1 MKSISSWFN
10 SLTTADRHASKS
22 RTPYDPSFTSIR
34 TGLTLD
40 SGSSSRTKGGVYTSF
55 DASPNSS
62 QLNLNTA
69 YQPGLYRRDTALSF
83 AGGNGA
89 NTNGAGGGGAAG
101 GVAMQDFTNGV
112 APPPPVG
119 DSWRRIDRW
128 CEANYP
134 ELFDQLSY
142 GATENDVAE
151 LEHELEASLPA
162 DVRESLYIHDGQE
175 RGGRPT
181 GLFFGIALLDCE
193 EIVDEYNLWKKVAA
207 QLPRQMDYP
216 VPSGL
221 SSRQNSTLNIN
232 RSETPTGQTNDSP
245 KLGSNGGGGSQE
257 VTPRAAKRGAPTS
270 RQSRQA
276 SKPEGAI
283 QLAYSHPGW
292 IPLAKDY
299 NGNNIAVDLSPGPR
313 GRWGQI
319 ILFGT
324 DCDVKYV
331 VAQSWAS
338 FLALYVSD
346 LESDRVQIEDDG
358 GDGGV
363 RGDMGLMRYVVD
375 ADRDYPYMETLK
387 ARARRRERAER
398 GWSLPRSNTGNT
410 GTAAHPPQVATNV
423 RPNGKGRTSPA
434 MMPESLPR
442 ASFSS
447 SIAAGESAPSS
458 ATTAPNNPTSNLKS
472 PKLTGVDEKQEHDD
486 HQQESQLL
494 DVAAPIDGSR
504 PEDTTHAAAA
514 ISIATTAA
522 TAKSQAPLLDP
533 LESVEKVAVA
543 DAPPAVEAK

>member
-1 MKSISSWFN
+1 MKSISSWFS
-10 SLTTADRHASKS
+10 SLTTADRHASKH

-40 SGSSSRTKGGVYTSF
+40 SAAGSSRTKGGVYTSF

-83 AGGNGA
+83 AGGNG
-89 NTNGAGGGGAAG
+89 TNGGGANAG
-101 GVAMQDFTNGV
+101 GVAMQDFSNGV

-134 ELFDQLSY
+134 ELYDQLSY

-207 QLPRQMDYP
+207 QLPRQVDYP

-232 RSETPTGQTNDSP
+232 RSETPTGQTNGSP
-245 KLGSNGGGGSQE
+245 KLGGGSQE
-257 VTPRAAKRGAPTS
+257 VTPRAGKRGPVT

-276 SKPEGAI
+276 SRPEGAI

-313 GRWGQI
+313 GRWGQV

-338 FLALYVSD
+338 FLAQFVSD

-398 GWSLPRSNTGNT
+398 GWSQPRPN
-410 GTAAHPPQVATNV
+410 AANGAAGANAAGAAAANAPPLAGANQ
-423 RPNGKGRTSPA
+423 RPNGKGRMSPA
-434 MMPESLPR
+434 MVPESLPR
-442 ASFSS
+442 TSFGSSVAESASTTT
-447 SIAAGESAPSS
+447 AAGA
-458 ATTAPNNPTSNLKS
+458 AVKS
-472 PKLTGVDEKQEHDD
+472 PRLTDVAEKQEKELVDV
-486 HQQESQLL
+486 
-494 DVAAPIDGSR
+494 DVAAPID
-504 PEDTTHAAAA
+504 TTKAPAAAGD
-514 ISIATTAA
+514 AA
-522 TAKSQAPLLDP
+522 GKVTVSDTPIVKETKPLIEP
-533 LESVEKVAVA
+533 LHAEQVEQVAFADVPASVAASAAA
-543 DAPPAVEAK
+543 DAK